1 MNDARA
7 SWRATGRSPINCEEI
22 AVSFFGCFKGGVDA
36 LEMVSL
42 VDRSSQA
49 DSGGGVGEI

>member
-7 SWRATGRSPINCEEI
+7 FWRATGRSPINCEGI
-22 AVSFFGCFKGGVDA
+22 AVSFFGCLKGGVEA
-36 LEMVSL
+36 LEVVSL

-49 DSGGGVGEI
+49 DSGGVGEI